1 MEATELCKWLYD
13 NGYYDEIDA
22 DFIVLVENHDNTY
35 HGLPSLIKKQV
46 LFTENPD
53 EQTLNLVTRKYR
65 KLKNPMKLP
74 PRLFDEVQFVTID
87 GKDFELND
95 IGHSDRR
102 FYVIR
107 IDE

>member
-1 MEATELCKWLYD
+1 MEATKLYKWLYD
-13 NGYYDEIDA
+13 NGYYDDMDS

-35 HGLPSLIKKQV
+35 HGIPSLVKKQV

-102 FYVIR
+102 FYVRR